1 MRVRGVRVGEREVV
15 RGGVHERASVR
26 AILRSNRYNRE
37 TRLKLLAF
45 KREAVAHY
53 PMLYRFERMILQHA
67 RDDDANHDALY
78 EDTRND
84 ARRGVNESA
93 GNNFMCLR
101 TDTTGR
107 DV

>member
-1 MRVRGVRVGEREVV
+1 MDFKV
-15 RGGVHERASVR
+15 SNFNMP
-26 AILRSNRYNRE
+26 SNRYNRE

-45 KREAVAHY
+45 KRVVASIDHY

-84 ARRGVNESA
+84 ARRGVNEGA
-93 GNNFMCLR
+93 CKAFTLAFEPIQPG
-101 TDTTGR
+101 DTFEVTR
-107 DV
+107 LQT

>member
-1 MRVRGVRVGEREVV
+1 
-15 RGGVHERASVR
+15 
-26 AILRSNRYNRE
+26 
-37 TRLKLLAF
+37 LKLLAF
-45 KREAVAHY
+45 KRVVASIDHY

-93 GNNFMCLR
+93 CCYEVDYFAFEPIQPGDTFEVTCLQ
-101 TDTTGR
+101 T
-107 DV
+107 

>member
-1 MRVRGVRVGEREVV
+1 MDFKV
-15 RGGVHERASVR
+15 SNFNMP
-26 AILRSNRYNRE
+26 SNRYNRE

-45 KREAVAHY
+45 KRVVASIDHY

-93 GNNFMCLR
+93 GNKFMCLR

-107 DV
+107 HV